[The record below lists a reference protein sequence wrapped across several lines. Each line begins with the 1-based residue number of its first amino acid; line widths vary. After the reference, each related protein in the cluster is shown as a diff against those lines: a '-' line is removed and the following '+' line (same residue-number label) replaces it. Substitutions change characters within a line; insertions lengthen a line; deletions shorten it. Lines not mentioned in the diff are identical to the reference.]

1 MRQFLQLK
9 FHQRVVHNGLVFGGG
24 LPLVVG
30 ITPKQQQ
37 IAHGDAAVDAVFLGQ
52 NRQHFCHLGG
62 GRAGKVAP
70 VVADAA

>member
-9 FHQRVVHNGLVFGGG
+9 FYQRVVHNRLVFGGG

-37 IAHGDAAVDAVFLGQ
+37 IAHGDAAVDAVFLRE
-52 NRQHFCHLGG
+52 NRQHLGDLG
-62 GRAGKVAP
+62 SGRAGKVAP